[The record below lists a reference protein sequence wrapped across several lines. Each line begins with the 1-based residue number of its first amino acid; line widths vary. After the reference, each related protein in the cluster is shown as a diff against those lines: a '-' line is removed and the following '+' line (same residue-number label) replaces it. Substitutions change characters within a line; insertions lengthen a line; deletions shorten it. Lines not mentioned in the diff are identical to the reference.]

1 MNINSNNMKWL
12 SGYSLMNKLFSQ
24 KNRNNAGVSKQAGV
38 NVSGGVKYK
47 HSNLYYD
54 ENGVPWIMPHH
65 IEGIHVPEKNEGLD
79 GSYSCNLTR
88 QCVVGHRI
96 QLIFCIPEI

>member
-38 NVSGGVKYK
+38 NVSGV
-47 HSNLYYD
+47 
-54 ENGVPWIMPHH
+54 
-65 IEGIHVPEKNEGLD
+65 
-79 GSYSCNLTR
+79 
-88 QCVVGHRI
+88 
-96 QLIFCIPEI
+96 